1 MRYCN
6 LLIFK
11 TAVVRHLETEILN
24 SHTLPRHALH
34 HCVKFCGDQSNCCI
48 ETVQLDN
55 AKHSLALFL
64 LELGVASDLFLEM
77 QSQVGHVLATV
88 LQLASQIRS
97 LSTQLIV
104 ISHRFRQ
111 LYTQITF
118 QQGNR
123 SLRVAR

>member
-1 MRYCN
+1 VGGRLKHVSDN
-6 LLIFK
+6 DLQLHRILILLSAMDATTSLKSFSDS
-11 TAVVRHLETEILN
+11 ASHLGLN
-24 SHTLPRHALH
+24 IS
-34 HCVKFCGDQSNCCI
+34 
-48 ETVQLDN
+48 VQLDN

-64 LELGVASDLFLEM
+64 LEFGVASDLFLKM

-123 SLRVAR
+123 ALRVAR